1 MNDIFDR
8 AVTAVRNNPEALLL
22 FGAGLALALR
32 KTAGFGK
39 PARPQ
44 KSGSKKKKAPEP
56 SIVPDSVRDFV
67 SDTQDRVVEYSDAV
81 SKKTRRA
88 YRAAENSTRD
98 FAEANPA
105 AIALAGLAAGLLVGA
120 VLPAT
125 DIERSALGPIAQK
138 ASDLADQAK
147 DSVKDAAVAAGTQ
160 ALRAGLGAAMSTQDQ
175 TDVR

>member
-1 MNDIFDR
+1 MNDIIDR

-32 KTAGFGK
+32 KTTGFGK

-44 KSGSKKKKAPEP
+44 KSGSKTRKAEPEP

-67 SDTQDRVVEYSDAV
+67 SDTQDRVTEYSDAV

-88 YRAAENSTRD
+88 YRVAENTTRD
-98 FAEANPA
+98 FADGNPA

-125 DIERSALGPIAQK
+125 DLERDTLGPIAQK
-138 ASDLADQAK
+138 ATDLADQATEN
-147 DSVKDAAVAAGTQ
+147 VKEAAVAAGTE
-160 ALRAGLGAAMSTQDQ
+160 A
-175 TDVR
+175 